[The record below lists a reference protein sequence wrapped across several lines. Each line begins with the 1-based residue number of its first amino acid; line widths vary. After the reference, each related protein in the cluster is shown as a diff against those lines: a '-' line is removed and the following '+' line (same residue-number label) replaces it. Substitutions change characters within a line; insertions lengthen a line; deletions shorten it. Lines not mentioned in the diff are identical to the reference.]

1 VVFTSL
7 DYALLLALTALAY
20 WGLPAR
26 AARPLLLLA
35 SLLFYAFWSVP
46 WLALLL
52 ACVAIGFAGALAIER
67 MRARPTRSR
76 AALALSV
83 VALLGV
89 LGWFKYAGFFAAS
102 WSVLGGR
109 HFELA
114 PIVLPLAISFY
125 VFQIVGYLVD
135 VWRGREAET
144 SPLRFSLFVCF
155 FPQLVAGPIARA
167 HQLLPQLERRGAF
180 DAERTLR
187 AVELIA
193 YGVVKK
199 TVFADNLAVYV
210 DRVYASPQLAGGLDV
225 AIATLAFGAQIYCD
239 FSGYTDI
246 ARGSG
251 RLFGIELP
259 ENFRSPYLAASLRE
273 FWRRWHVTL
282 STWLRDYLY
291 VPLGG
296 GRGSPPRVAANL
308 LVTMILGGLW
318 HGAGV
323 TFLLWGAYHGLL
335 LVGERALRGRA
346 PAGRPRGLPR
356 SWLGVGVTFP
366 LVQAGWLLFRAEDP
380 HTLAALLRALIE
392 RPLASFTTFDTVTY
406 LPLVVAAYLLQPAS
420 AWLRARGL
428 ASAFA
433 RRAPLAVSALI
444 ASTLLVVVFG
454 GTSDA
459 FIYFQF

>member
-7 DYALLLALTALAY
+7 DYALLLGLTALAY

-26 AARPLLLLA
+26 AARPLLLAA

-46 WLALLL
+46 WLGLLL
-52 ACVAIGFAGALAIER
+52 GCVAIGYAGGVAIER
-67 MRARPTRSR
+67 QRARPAR
-76 AALALSV
+76 ARTALALCV
-83 VALLGV
+83 GALLGV
-89 LGWFKYAGFFAAS
+89 LAWFKYAGFLASAAS
-102 WSVLGGR
+102 GLGAPR
-109 HFELA
+109 FELA

-125 VFQIVGYLVD
+125 VFQIAGYLVD
-135 VWRGREAET
+135 VFRGRAAER
-144 SPLRFSLFVCF
+144 SPLRFALFVCF

-167 HQLLPQLERRGAF
+167 QQLLPQLERRAVF
-180 DAERTLR
+180 DAGRTLR
-187 AVELIA
+187 AIELIA
-193 YGVVKK
+193 YGVLKK
-199 TVFADNLAVYV
+199 TVFADNLAAYV
-210 DRVYASPQLAGGLDV
+210 DRVYASPELAGGLDV
-225 AIATLAFGAQIYCD
+225 AVATLAFGAQIYCD

-296 GRGSPPRVAANL
+296 GRGPAPRVAANL
-308 LVTMILGGLW
+308 LITMVLGGLW

-335 LVGERALRGRA
+335 LVAERALRRRA
-346 PAGRPRGLPR
+346 PQAQPRGLPR
-356 SWLGVGVTFP
+356 SWWGVAVTFP

-380 HTLAALLRALIE
+380 GTLGALLGALLE
-392 RPLASFTTFDTVTY
+392 RPGASFSAFDTATY
-406 LPLVVAAYLLQPAS
+406 LPLVLAAYALQVAS
-420 AWLRARGL
+420 AWARERGW
-428 ASAFA
+428 ADAVGRS
-433 RRAPLAVSALI
+433 APLAASALI
-444 ASTLLVVVFG
+444 ACALGVVVFG